1 MQMAAGGSLIRDA
14 RKMRL
19 SRLRKMRGLGREQ
32 LGLKVCSPR
41 MRADTRARGKWPA
54 RNAYGS
60 LLGGTVRTLHAGIPA
75 TNTTTSLV
83 PR

>member
-1 MQMAAGGSLIRDA
+1 MQMAAGGSLNRDA

-19 SRLRKMRGLGREQ
+19 SRPRKMRGHGREQ

-60 LLGGTVRTLHAGIPA
+60 LLGGMLSTLHAGIPA